1 MFQNALF
8 ERKEQFSSDMKNR
21 NIKIKILDVDK
32 FYNEAKEL
40 DQKGLKVSILAINPS
55 IIVVSIC
62 FSETLDLRFAL
73 EVEGIFPELRLKQDL
88 TMVTHGKQI
97 ELDET
102 QRELLYTVSEPENL
116 EKLILV
122 KGPEGSGKTILSME
136 VLKIKLSH
144 YIRKFKLNA
153 RVGKFIIK
161 VFVCGWYN
169 GKDKVIV
176 LLKQLMEE
184 TKDISDFCDLQL
196 KALPDFKIT
205 NVGDFVLKISELVP
219 QDDHSIEQT
228 IIFMDELFPAFHSSE
243 WQGLKIEGLDFVLSI
258 RHAFHDG
265 MFQSS
270 SNPPIT
276 NIDQS
281 IVVKENLISCQL
293 SKPYRCT
300 KQLIDFMYYW
310 LIHSSQEN
318 EFYKQKSFVHSE
330 GAFDGPL
337 PLWIEVPIV
346 EVFIDYANSDE
357 QLKDAKDVLV
367 LFDIDYEATSI
378 HTLRRHCLNKKWR
391 FYTENEAMGSEAQIV
406 IIYDTKKIHFESL
419 SRAVQRLIIV
429 TSTTRRD
436 YASTLGSEQ
445 SQVNL
450 VLNQEGLPENWT
462 MQVAPNG
469 RVSFVKRVPFQRFF
483 FISTCFQVFFINH
496 KDKKTTW
503 VDPRNN
509 QSSDLPIPPKMSNR
523 SSAVKTLTGIRDGKH
538 DSEVCKQN
546 CAENGK
552 TFNHP
557 PYVCSYMKN
566 GIPNLIQYKKLEVE
580 TLPSQVWSQ
589 DDGKAMKVADID
601 LKSALVKERESDFAM
616 GLRTDDDIKEL
627 ANQLEKL

>member
-1 MFQNALF
+1 
-8 ERKEQFSSDMKNR
+8 
-21 NIKIKILDVDK
+21 
-32 FYNEAKEL
+32 
-40 DQKGLKVSILAINPS
+40 
-55 IIVVSIC
+55 
-62 FSETLDLRFAL
+62 
-73 EVEGIFPELRLKQDL
+73 
-88 TMVTHGKQI
+88 
-97 ELDET
+97 
-102 QRELLYTVSEPENL
+102 
-116 EKLILV
+116 
-122 KGPEGSGKTILSME
+122 
-136 VLKIKLSH
+136 
-144 YIRKFKLNA
+144 
-153 RVGKFIIK
+153 
-161 VFVCGWYN
+161 
-169 GKDKVIV
+169 
-176 LLKQLMEE
+176 MEE

-205 NVGDFVLKISELVP
+205 NVGDFVLKIIELVP

-270 SNPPIT
+270 SNLPIT
-276 NIDQS
+276 NINQS

-310 LIHSSQEN
+310 LIHSSPED

-419 SRAVQRLIIV
+419 SRTVQQLIIV
-429 TSTTRRD
+429 TTPTTTRRD
-436 YASTLGSEQ
+436 SASTPGSEQ

-450 VLNQEGLPENWT
+450 VLNDND
-462 MQVAPNG
+462 
-469 RVSFVKRVPFQRFF
+469 
-483 FISTCFQVFFINH
+483 VFNSCNFKSH
-496 KDKKTTW
+496 K
-503 VDPRNN
+503 VL
-509 QSSDLPIPPKMSNR
+509 SS
-523 SSAVKTLTGIRDGKH
+523 
-538 DSEVCKQN
+538 
-546 CAENGK
+546 
-552 TFNHP
+552 
-557 PYVCSYMKN
+557 
-566 GIPNLIQYKKLEVE
+566 
-580 TLPSQVWSQ
+580 
-589 DDGKAMKVADID
+589 
-601 LKSALVKERESDFAM
+601 
-616 GLRTDDDIKEL
+616 LRL
-627 ANQLEKL
+627 RA